1 MKKTTWFVAFIFL
14 SSVANAYEDRASSQ
28 VKKHMLV
35 ELYQQIDISK
45 IISSTEAHALMPAI
59 RNVEGWGDSE
69 HQCIMQDVHAT
80 LKDPIFEALLKQ
92 VPSELIAEN
101 VMFYQ
106 TEFGQKVNAMV
117 LHGSGLSGLDIG
129 EQTKL
134 KQNAAVLVF
143 LSQLQKISQ
152 QTILVNMKP
161 ALGSAILACTPEP

>member
-1 MKKTTWFVAFIFL
+1 MKQTTWLIAFIFL

-45 IISSTEAHALMPAI
+45 IISSTERRALMPAI
-59 RNVEGWGDSE
+59 RGVEGWGDSE
-69 HQCIMQDVHAT
+69 HQCIMRDVHAT

-106 TEFGQKVNAMV
+106 TEFGKRVNAV
-117 LHGSGLSGLDIG
+117 VIHGSGLSGLDIG
-129 EQTKL
+129 EQTEL
-134 KQNAAVLVF
+134 KQNTAVLVF

-152 QTILVNMKP
+152 QTISDNMKP
-161 ALGSAILACTPEP
+161 ALGPAILACTPEP